1 MTDRV
6 TLIKQSGE
14 RVPDI
19 PASVQRNKVFV
30 NDASFVIEPGDL
42 LERVAS
48 NGLRETYEVI
58 DPGFYENF
66 HGIEAH
72 YQITVRR
79 SVSVLARPTTKKR
92 QVESSSGLHPWRA
105 IRNWWRGRWINSTL
119 ESLFPA
125 PGEVGSPDGHYE
137 RPWLARAWLLI
148 AEYWVKHWQFTLNAL
163 ITIGGILVAAYVAI
177 KYGK

>member
-1 MTDRV
+1 MSFDDFMTDRV

-105 IRNWWRGRWINSTL
+105 IR
-119 ESLFPA
+119 
-125 PGEVGSPDGHYE
+125 
-137 RPWLARAWLLI
+137 
-148 AEYWVKHWQFTLNAL
+148 K
-163 ITIGGILVAAYVAI
+163 LVARSLDQFHTR
-177 KYGK
+177 KSFSRSW